1 MTFYMQ
7 IYKLVYYKVEGVS
20 FTAGDSRIIANSFS
34 LIEKSKIINLSEVNK
49 KK

>member
-20 FTAGDSRIIANSFS
+20 FTARAIHG
-34 LIEKSKIINLSEVNK
+34 
-49 KK
+49 